1 MLHKMKTGGL
11 KMLKKGPNFK
21 NFPGLGKGTSL
32 PLKPHPCADSAL
44 RASLRSPR

>member
-21 NFPGLGKGTSL
+21 NFPIPAQTRPFGPHYGLL
-32 PLKPHPCADSAL
+32 AE
-44 RASLRSPR
+44 

>member
-21 NFPGLGKGTSL
+21 NFPAIPAQTRPYRPRCGLL
-32 PLKPHPCADSAL
+32 AE
-44 RASLRSPR
+44 